1 VTNQPEASRLAREA
15 FEHWQAGRLLQA
27 KDLYREALALADPAH
42 WGLSSYH
49 GEFAC
54 VLNELGEQDD
64 ATKHLSQS
72 LEIELAQ
79 GNPEGSPS
87 VVIARYFLSEQLLR
101 FGDSVRALAVLA
113 PSVAH
118 APTDWC
124 TRAAQARA
132 LFADGRM
139 LEAREAA
146 NLAVTHAPSSQKAEE
161 LKLNLS
167 WAFAE
172 PDA

>member
-1 VTNQPEASRLAREA
+1 MTNQPEASRLAREA
-15 FEHWQAGRLLQA
+15 IEHWQAGRLQQA
-27 KDLYREALALADPAH
+27 KDLYGAALSLADPAH
-42 WGLSSYH
+42 YGLSSYH

-54 VLNELGEQDD
+54 VLNELGEQEE
-64 ATKHLSQS
+64 AAKQLSQS
-72 LEIELAQ
+72 LQVELAQ
-79 GNPEGSPS
+79 GNAEGSPS
-87 VVIARYFLSEQLLR
+87 VVIARYFLSEQMLR
-101 FGDSVRALAVLA
+101 LGNSARALEVLL
-113 PSVAH
+113 PSVTH

-132 LFADGRM
+132 LFANGQT

-146 NLAVTHAPSSQKAEE
+146 SLAVVHAPSSRKAEE

-167 WAFAE
+167 WAFTE